1 MPSMPG
7 PMELLIIAALALIV
21 FGPARLPEIARSIG
35 KAVNEFRRQA
45 SDLKSEF
52 DLSLDEEPPTGSK
65 PGGVRREKPAT
76 PSQDPDPE
84 PQEASSEATQ
94 EMPSDPAPAEPA
106 SQASLDPDPDV
117 AAAPDQ
123 SPSDKS

>member
-1 MPSMPG
+1 MPTMPG

-65 PGGVRREKPAT
+65 PGGVRAEKNDK
-76 PSQDPDPE
+76 PSQDPDPDPE
-84 PQEASSEATQ
+84 PN
-94 EMPSDPAPAEPA
+94 PPA
-106 SQASLDPDPDV
+106 SVDPDPSV
-117 AAAPDQ
+117 PAAPDE
-123 SPSDKS
+123 SAPDKS

>member
-1 MPSMPG
+1 MPTMPG

-52 DLSLDEEPPTGSK
+52 DLTLDEEESSGAK
-65 PGGVRREKPAT
+65 PGGVRAKPA
-76 PSQDPDPE
+76 QDPDPVRPTASGEAPIEGTPSE
-84 PQEASSEATQ
+84 PVTTAA
-94 EMPSDPAPAEPA
+94 AP
-106 SQASLDPDPDV
+106 QGSLDPDPT
-117 AAAPDQ
+117 AAAQDEP
-123 SPSDKS
+123 PSDKS

>member
-1 MPSMPG
+1 MPTMPG

-52 DLSLDEEPPTGSK
+52 DLSMDEEPPTGSK
-65 PGGVRREKPAT
+65 PGGVRANKTAT
-76 PSQDPDPE
+76 PSQDPDPD
-84 PQEASSEATQ
+84 PKQASSETPEQ
-94 EMPSDPAPAEPA
+94 SPAAP
-106 SQASLDPDPDV
+106 QASLDPDPTDDS
-117 AAAPDQ
+117 A
-123 SPSDKS
+123 SDKS

>member
-7 PMELLIIAALALIV
+7 PLELMVIAALALIV

-52 DLSLDEEPPTGSK
+52 DLSMDEESTESG
-65 PGGVRREKPAT
+65 PGGVRAEKKAPA
-76 PSQDPDPE
+76 PSQDPDPD
-84 PQEASSEATQ
+84 PA
-94 EMPSDPAPAEPA
+94 PRSDPAPGSEQTVPDR
-106 SQASLDPDPDV
+106 LDPDPTV
-117 AAAPDQ
+117 PAPDE
-123 SPSDKS
+123 PATGKS